1 MQITDE
7 KIRKFQKIY
16 KRKTGEDLTEAEA
29 LNECTQLVQTL
40 VVIFK
45 EMAKMANAEKLLK
58 TNTNNN
64 V

>member
-1 MQITDE
+1 MQLTDQQI
-7 KIRKFQKIY
+7 KRFQKVY
-16 KRKTGEDLTEAEA
+16 KEKTGEDLTEAEA
-29 LNECTQLVQTL
+29 LNECSQLVQTL

-58 TNTNNN
+58 INTNDN